1 WMLCLGCLAPGW
13 LYGLSWMARNGPV
26 PLTPARREAFLAG
39 KVQGYAAVSWL
50 NRTRGSRYTVWAL
63 HAEQATYF
71 ADGRFLGDWAGRA
84 SFGRVLA
91 ASPSPEA
98 LHRELRRLGA
108 GHLLVATPVGKDR
121 TALPFPEDAAFQ
133 RWFEPVYQD
142 AGARV
147 YALRQAPTRA
157 AGSPP

>member
-1 WMLCLGCLAPGW
+1 MLCLGCLAPGW